1 LEEVVMSRPVPAG
14 YSLTQ
19 IMLHWAIA
27 LLVTIQIVAHDGI
40 EESFDA
46 FLEGAA
52 PGAGDLRLANLHVI
66 CGALIFLLMIWRV
79 TLRLRRG
86 APALPENEPRAAKML
101 AHAVHGLFYLLL
113 IAMPISGAVAWFGGV
128 EAAGNAH
135 GAASTLLLVLIGLHL
150 AGVLVQFFVFGSN
163 VLARMTM
170 AEE

>member
-1 LEEVVMSRPVPAG
+1 MSRPVPAG

-19 IMLHWAIA
+19 IMLHWAIVI
-27 LLVTIQIVAHDGI
+27 LVTIQFIAHDGI

-46 FLEGAA
+46 FVEGAVPA
-52 PGAGDLRLANLHVI
+52 AADLRLSYLHII
-66 CGALIFLLMIWRV
+66 CGALIFLLMLWRV

-86 APALPENEPRAAKML
+86 APALPANEPRIARML
-101 AHAVHGLFYLLL
+101 AHAVHGLFYLVLL
-113 IAMPISGAVAWFGGV
+113 AMPVSGAVAWFGGV